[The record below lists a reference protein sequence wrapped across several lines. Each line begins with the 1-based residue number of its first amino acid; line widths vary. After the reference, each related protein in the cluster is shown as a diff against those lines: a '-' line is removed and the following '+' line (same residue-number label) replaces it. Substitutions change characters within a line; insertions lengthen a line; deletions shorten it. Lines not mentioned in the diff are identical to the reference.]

1 MHPLTAPKING
12 CEVAQGLWV
21 GKQTSYDRGLLLPEP
36 PTLHDAVWDGH
47 RIRKTTDTPPIG
59 EAPTASL
66 IVTQPLREG
75 IPRTTSPPRHEAG
88 PTYGRRNE
96 GPPLS

>member
-36 PTLHDAVWDGH
+36 PRLHDAVWDGH

-66 IVTQPLREG
+66 IVTQPRREG

-96 GPPLS
+96 GLPLS